1 MDTHDGRH
9 GGDRRTWSS
18 PPTAKPSSEP
28 LTADDVPTVELS
40 VSELRRFAELTRS
53 LRLLRWTKGRWS
65 SMPIGP
71 VACAL
76 GAVVGTVVMFGSLG
90 RLPTPV
96 SFAGYLLT
104 LGAVARYASIRVG
117 GRRP

>member
-1 MDTHDGRH
+1 MDTHDGRP
-9 GGDRRTWSS
+9 GDRRHTWSS
-18 PPTAKPSSEP
+18 RGPVEP
-28 LTADDVPTVELS
+28 WWERRAADDLPVVELS
-40 VSELRRFAELTRS
+40 VSERRRFAEITHS

-65 SMPIGP
+65 SIPIGP
-71 VACAL
+71 VGCVL

-104 LGAVARYASIRVG
+104 LAAVARYADLRAG
-117 GRRP
+117 PRRS